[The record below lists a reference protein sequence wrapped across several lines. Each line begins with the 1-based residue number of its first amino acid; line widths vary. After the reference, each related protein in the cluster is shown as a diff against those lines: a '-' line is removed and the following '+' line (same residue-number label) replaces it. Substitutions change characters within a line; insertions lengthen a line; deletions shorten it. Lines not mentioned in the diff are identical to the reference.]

1 MNARL
6 ILGIAALAA
15 TSLVI
20 GQDGLIN
27 KGRESA
33 SKRSSPSQSRQSGG
47 TRNAPSV
54 RGVPDGG
61 NRQRTPRTD
70 TSRQPTPSLGRNPA
84 PRLETGR
91 PTQQRERPSIT
102 FGRGDGQSQNDV
114 RRDDRDRPSLNRAN
128 GQRERPSV
136 TFGRGGGQSQNDA
149 RRDDRSRPGL
159 NRPNDRNSQ
168 LGFPTHDGGK
178 QTAPRNDR
186 ENRNNA
192 PSFTFGQ
199 DGLLGKGKGSGS
211 GGSGGSSG
219 SGGSVGGNR
228 GSQNQ
233 ERQDRNGRLGFPDHG
248 GGKGQDNNLS
258 KRPAARTGGNGFKG
272 QGFTIVNER
281 TKLGPVSIDPLP
293 RDYLSRDLRD
303 QVRHTERIGN
313 HGWRSGYYVDNW
325 RWGDRGFI
333 YPFYESSY
341 YHERCVTSPWY
352 YYSCLPGYVLSV
364 RVRFGNWTLIAC
376 NDRYDW
382 GRRDRYDRYDRYD
395 RELDNAIEDIQD
407 AWENRDARALERLI
421 PRRGNVNILL
431 DGYFRYS
438 INSDD
443 YYDMMADAI
452 WTSPTHRYE
461 IYDVY
466 TGRNHARVVACH
478 TYYDA
483 WGRSNSVFHT
493 YVLEE
498 GRRGYEIIEF
508 GTSRGRP

>member
-15 TSLVI
+15 TSLAI

-27 KGRESA
+27 KGKRSDT
-33 SKRSSPSQSRQSGG
+33 KRSSPSAGRQSGSG
-47 TRNAPSV
+47 SSPGLQRRT
-54 RGVPDGG
+54 DTG
-61 NRQRTPRTD
+61 NRVGTPRTD
-70 TSRQPTPSLGRNPA
+70 S
-84 PRLETGR
+84 GR
-91 PTQQRERPSIT
+91 PSPTLSRRPTFRSDDRERPSIT
-102 FGRGDGQSQNDV
+102 FGRGESQN
-114 RRDDRDRPSLNRAN
+114 RN
-128 GQRERPSV
+128 
-136 TFGRGGGQSQNDA
+136 
-149 RRDDRSRPGL
+149 
-159 NRPNDRNSQ
+159 NDRNSQ
-168 LGFPTHDGGK
+168 LGFPTHDGGR
-178 QTAPRNDR
+178 QPAPRNDR
-186 ENRNNA
+186 EDRENA
-192 PSFTFGQ
+192 PSFSFGQ

-211 GGSGGSSG
+211 GGSGSSG
-219 SGGSVGGNR
+219 SSGGNR
-228 GSQNQ
+228 GSQDQ
-233 ERQDRNGRLGFPDHG
+233 ERQDRNSRLGFPDHA
-248 GGKGQDNNLS
+248 GGKGQDSNLN
-258 KRPAARTGGNGFKG
+258 KRPSARSGGNGFRG
-272 QGFTIVNER
+272 QGFNIVNER
-281 TKLGPVSIDPLP
+281 TKIGPVSIDPLP

-303 QVRHTERIGN
+303 QVRHTERIDQ
-313 HGWRSGYYVDNW
+313 GWRSGYYVDNW

-364 RVRFGNWTLIAC
+364 RVRFGNWTIIAC
-376 NDRYDW
+376 DDRYEW
-382 GRRDRYDRYDRYD
+382 GRRDRSDRYDRYD

-407 AWENRDARALERLI
+407 AWENRDSRALERLI

-438 INSDD
+438 VNSDD

-452 WTSPTHRYE
+452 WTSPTRRYD
-461 IYDVY
+461 IYDVF

-483 WGRSNSVFHT
+483 WGRSNTVFHT

-498 GRRGYEIIEF
+498 GRRGYEIVEF